1 MSMIVYLNYRRPGD
15 DSTIIPVTSEVRV
28 GFPYIFP
35 IFSHIKKK
43 NIFLCLIFSHHGKCP
58 IYFPYMSYVPFY
70 ISHIFPIYFPTDRF
84 VFLLASW
91 PSASG
96 RRAWSHAEIGLH
108 TYGQVVRCLQH
119 CFGGSN
125 WEDQIRK
132 DKSVNACAFIY
143 IYIFL

>member
-1 MSMIVYLNYRRPGD
+1 MIVYLNYRRPGD

-70 ISHIFPIYFPTDRF
+70 ISHIFPIYFPYISLQIGSF
-84 VFLLASW
+84 FCW
-91 PSASG
+91 PHDLRHPDAVLG
-96 RRAWSHAEIGLH
+96 AMLK
-108 TYGQVVRCLQH
+108 L
-119 CFGGSN
+119 
-125 WEDQIRK
+125 
-132 DKSVNACAFIY
+132 AFIPTARSCGVY
-143 IYIFL
+143 SIVLGVQIGKIKFERINL